1 MGNIV
6 AIVGRPNVGK
16 STLFNRITDSRH
28 AITDETAGVTRDR
41 NYGTGE
47 WNGREFSVIDT
58 GGYALGSDD
67 IFEEEIRKQV
77 TLAVEESNLILFVVD
92 VGDGLTD
99 VDNTIA
105 RLLNRSKKPII
116 LVVNKVDNP
125 ARANDA
131 VEFYSL
137 GFGEYFSIA
146 SASGSGTGEMM
157 DELVRLLPP
166 TEEENLGDIPKIT
179 IVGRPNVGKSSLAN
193 ALIGEERTIVT
204 PIAGTTRD
212 SIHTRYQK
220 FGFDFML
227 VDTAGIR
234 KKAKVQEDLEFF
246 SVMRSVRAIEE
257 CDVSM
262 LVLDAKDGI
271 EAQDLS
277 IFSLIEKN
285 HRGVVILVN
294 KWDTMEDK
302 DHKTTLEFEELIRE
316 RIAPFKDVP
325 IVFTSALTKQR
336 IHKAL
341 ETAMQVYE
349 NRNRRIPTSKLNDF
363 MLPIIENHAPP
374 ATKGK
379 YVKIKFVTQLPMH
392 YPAFAFYCNLPQYVG
407 ESYKRFLEN
416 KIRAEYDF
424 AGVPISIFMRK
435 K

>member
-28 AITDETAGVTRDR
+28 AITDEIAGVTRDR

-294 KWDTMEDK
+294 TTKPLWSLKNLYGNVLLRLKMFRLCLLRLLPNSGFIK
-302 DHKTTLEFEELIRE
+302 PWKQPCRCMKT
-316 RIAPFKDVP
+316 
-325 IVFTSALTKQR
+325 
-336 IHKAL
+336 
-341 ETAMQVYE
+341 
-349 NRNRRIPTSKLNDF
+349 
-363 MLPIIENHAPP
+363 
-374 ATKGK
+374 
-379 YVKIKFVTQLPMH
+379 VT
-392 YPAFAFYCNLPQYVG
+392 V
-407 ESYKRFLEN
+407 ESLHRSSTILCCL
-416 KIRAEYDF
+416 
-424 AGVPISIFMRK
+424 
-435 K
+435 